1 MAKNSVSQI
10 RRLQAEAQVLLD
22 DRGIATVDETQL
34 HPFKK
39 FVHFW
44 VLVGKSFVRNR
55 CPVRASALAYTT
67 LLALIPLLAVG
78 LGVSTKL
85 LQSSEEQKAE
95 LIQTLVDELAPQ
107 LGLVP
112 VSDEEKAEVRTKV
125 AESIQEALPA
135 LLQSRPAQ
143 RTNVVSDLAAK
154 LVPARQAE
162 GSVRDENSDDRQ
174 KVSRRLQ
181 EMIPR
186 LTNASARRRDKL
198 VGKLVEDLPLWHL
211 PPKRG
216 QDETSRKV
224 VGQIK
229 SFIANVHSGALG
241 LTGSIA
247 LVFVAIGLL
256 STIEATFN
264 DIWGVTRGRNWF
276 VRIIHY
282 WAAITLGPLIIIL
295 AMGLAVGSQF
305 QVVQDFIQETPIVGG
320 LIFKLVPFFVLSG
333 AFMLLYQ
340 LMPNTKVHWKAAL
353 VGGVVAGVL
362 WVANGSFNA
371 LFASRVVSA
380 SKIYGSLSAIP
391 IFLFG
396 LYLSWTI
403 LLFGAQ
409 VAYAYQNRRAYVQEK
424 QAESVN
430 QRGREFIALRLMTLV
445 GQKFER
451 GEKPPVATEISEW
464 LSVSSRLI
472 GQIIQPLLQCKLLV
486 EVATPET
493 AYCPARPLEKITY
506 QDILQALR
514 AGQGQEPATR
524 EEPARALVLG
534 AFEEIR
540 EAEQRVAKGATLQ
553 AMVERTEAAA
563 ANPAVAG

>member
-10 RRLQAEAQVLLD
+10 KKLQAEAQVLLD
-22 DRGIATVDETQL
+22 DRGIAAMDGTQL
-34 HPFKK
+34 HPFKQ

-85 LQSSEEQKAE
+85 LQSSEEQKGE

-107 LGLVP
+107 LGLVAASP
-112 VSDEEKAEVRTKV
+112 EEKAAMRHKV
-125 AESIQEALPA
+125 SERMREAMPA
-135 LLQSRPAQ
+135 LLQSSGAQ
-143 RTNVVSDLAAK
+143 RTNLVNDLAVS
-154 LVPARQAE
+154 LVPARKAE
-162 GSVRDENSDDRQ
+162 GTDKDLNTEYRQ
-174 KVSRRLQ
+174 KLSRRIL
-181 EMIPR
+181 ELIPR
-186 LTNASARRRDKL
+186 LVNSSEQRRDKL
-198 VGKLVEDLPLWHL
+198 VGKVVDDLTMWNLREN
-211 PPKRG
+211 RG
-216 QDETSRKV
+216 QDETSQKV
-224 VGQIK
+224 VEEIK

-241 LTGSIA
+241 LSGTIA

-264 DIWGVTRGRNWF
+264 DIWGVTRGRSWF

-282 WAAITLGPLIIIL
+282 WAAITLGPLVVIL

-305 QVVQDFIQETPIVGG
+305 QVAQDFIEETPMIGG
-320 LIFKLVPFFVLSG
+320 LLFKLIPFFVLSG
-333 AFMLLYQ
+333 SFMLLYQ

-353 VGGVVAGVL
+353 GGGTVAGLL
-362 WVANGSFNA
+362 WIANGNANA

-409 VAYAYQNRRAYVQEK
+409 VAYAFQNRRAYLQEK
-424 QAESVN
+424 QAEGVN
-430 QRGREFIALRLMTLV
+430 QRGREFIALRLMTFV
-445 GQKFER
+445 GQKFHR
-451 GEKPPVATEISEW
+451 GEKPPSADEIADA
-464 LSVSSRLI
+464 LAVSSRLI
-472 GQIIQPLLQCKLLV
+472 TQIIQPLLLSKLLV
-486 EVATPET
+486 EVATPEA
-493 AYCPARPLEKITY
+493 AYCPARPLERISY
-506 QDILQALR
+506 EDILQTLR
-514 AGQGQEPATR
+514 VGKGQEPATR
-524 EEPARALVLG
+524 SEPARELVRG
-534 AFEEIR
+534 AFDAIQ
-540 EAEQRVAKGATLQ
+540 EAQQSLAKALTVQ
-553 AMVERTEAAA
+553 EMVERADAKAREQT
-563 ANPAVAG
+563 PA

>member
-1 MAKNSVSQI
+1 MTKDSVSQI
-10 RRLQAEAQVLLD
+10 KKLQAEAQVLLD

-34 HPFKK
+34 HPFKR

-107 LGLVP
+107 LGLVAA
-112 VSDEEKAEVRTKV
+112 SSEEKDEMRNKV
-125 AESIQEALPA
+125 AQTMQEALPA
-135 LLQSRPAQ
+135 LLQSREAQ
-143 RTNVVSDLAAK
+143 RTNLVNGLAAK
-154 LVPARQAE
+154 LVPARQPA
-162 GSVRDENSDDRQ
+162 GSEKDANTDYRQ
-174 KVSRRLQ
+174 KVSRRWQ

-186 LTNASARRRDKL
+186 LANISEPRRDKL
-198 VGKLVEDLPLWHL
+198 VGKVVDDLTLWNL
-211 PPKRG
+211 RANRG
-216 QDETSRKV
+216 QDEASQKV
-224 VGQIK
+224 VEQIK

-241 LTGSIA
+241 LTGTIA

-264 DIWGVTRGRNWF
+264 DIWGVSRGRNWF

-282 WAAITLGPLIIIL
+282 WAAITLGPLVVIL

-305 QVVQDFIQETPIVGG
+305 QVAQDFIEETPIIGG
-320 LIFKLVPFFVLSG
+320 LIFKLIPFFVLSG
-333 AFMLLYQ
+333 SFMLLYQ

-362 WVANGSFNA
+362 WVANGNANA

-424 QAESVN
+424 LAESVN

-445 GQKFER
+445 GQRFHR
-451 GEKPPVATEISEW
+451 GERPPSAGDIAEA
-464 LSVSSRLI
+464 LAVSSRLI
-472 GQIIQPLLQCKLLV
+472 SQILQPLLQSKLLV
-486 EVATPET
+486 EVATPEA
-493 AYCPARPLEKITY
+493 AYCPARPLESISY
-506 QDILQALR
+506 EDILHTLR
-514 AGQGQEPATR
+514 VGKGQEPATR
-524 EEPARALVLG
+524 AEPARELVRGELDVI
-534 AFEEIR
+534 E
-540 EAEQRVAKGATLQ
+540 EAERKMTKALTVR
-553 AMVERTEAAA
+553 AMVERAEALAA
-563 ANPAVAG
+563 EQAPA

>member
-1 MAKNSVSQI
+1 M
-10 RRLQAEAQVLLD
+10 
-22 DRGIATVDETQL
+22 DETQL

-107 LGLVP
+107 LGLV
-112 VSDEEKAEVRTKV
+112 SATDEEKAEMRNKL
-125 AESIQEALPA
+125 SGIIQEAMPA
-135 LLQSRPAQ
+135 LLQSREPQ
-143 RTNVVSDLAAK
+143 RTNLVNDLAAK
-154 LVPARQAE
+154 LVPATAAPVTGKDQNADYRQRVA
-162 GSVRDENSDDRQ
+162 
-174 KVSRRLQ
+174 RRLHG
-181 EMIPR
+181 MMPR
-186 LTNASARRRDKL
+186 LANSNEQRRDKL
-198 VGKLVEDLPLWHL
+198 VGKVVDDLTLWNL
-211 PPKRG
+211 RANRG
-216 QDETSRKV
+216 QDEASQKV
-224 VGQIK
+224 VEQIK

-241 LTGSIA
+241 LTGTVA

-282 WAAITLGPLIIIL
+282 WAAITLGPLVVIL

-305 QVVQDFIQETPIVGG
+305 QVAQDFIEETPLIGG
-320 LIFKLVPFFVLSG
+320 LIFKLIPFFVLSG
-333 AFMLLYQ
+333 SFMLLYQ

-353 VGGVVAGVL
+353 VGGAVAGAL
-362 WVANGSFNA
+362 WLINGNFNA

-409 VAYAYQNRRAYVQEK
+409 VAYAFQNRRAYVQEK

-430 QRGREFIALRLMTLV
+430 QRGREFIALRLMTFV
-445 GQKFER
+445 GQKFHR
-451 GEKPPVATEISEW
+451 GEKPPSAGEIGDA
-464 LSVSSRLI
+464 LAVSSRLI
-472 GQIIQPLLQCKLLV
+472 SQIIQPLLLSKLLV
-486 EVATPET
+486 EVATPEP
-493 AYCPARPLEKITY
+493 AYCPARPLERISY
-506 QDILQALR
+506 EDILLTLR
-514 AGQGQEPATR
+514 VGKGHEPATR
-524 EEPARALVLG
+524 AEPARDLVRG
-534 AFEEIR
+534 AFDAIQ
-540 EAEQRVAKGATLQ
+540 EAEQTKAKALTVRE
-553 AMVERTEAAA
+553 MVERAEAETAQPT
-563 ANPAVAG
+563 PA

>member
-1 MAKNSVSQI
+1 MAKDSVSQI
-10 RRLQAEAQVLLD
+10 KKLQAEAQVLLD
-22 DRGIATVDETQL
+22 DRGIATVDETEL

-95 LIQTLVDELAPQ
+95 LIQKLVDELAPQ
-107 LGLVP
+107 LGLVAA
-112 VSDEEKAEVRTKV
+112 SNDEKEEMRNKV
-125 AESIQEALPA
+125 AETIQAAIPA
-135 LLQSRPAQ
+135 LLQSREAQ
-143 RTNVVSDLAAK
+143 RTSVVNDLTAK
-154 LVPARQAE
+154 LVPVRQAE
-162 GSVRDENSDDRQ
+162 GSSTDVNVDYRQ
-174 KVSRRLQ
+174 RVARRLQ

-186 LTNASARRRDKL
+186 LAKNSERRRDKL
-198 VGKLVEDLPLWHL
+198 VSKLVDDLTAWNLRTD
-211 PPKRG
+211 RG
-216 QDETSRKV
+216 QDETSQKV
-224 VGQIK
+224 VEQIK

-241 LTGSIA
+241 LTGTIA

-305 QVVQDFIQETPIVGG
+305 QVAQDFIEETPFIGG
-320 LIFKLVPFFVLSG
+320 LIFKLIPFFVLSG
-333 AFMLLYQ
+333 SFMLLYQ

-353 VGGVVAGVL
+353 VGGAVAGAL
-362 WVANGSFNA
+362 WVANGSANA

-409 VAYAYQNRRAYVQEK
+409 VAYAFQNRRAYFQEK

-430 QRGREFIALRLMTLV
+430 QRGREFVALRLMTFV
-445 GQKFER
+445 GQKFHR
-451 GEKPPVATEISEW
+451 GEKPPSAGEIAEA
-464 LSVSSRLI
+464 LAVSSRLI
-472 GQIIQPLLQCKLLV
+472 SQIIQPLLQSKLLV
-486 EVATPET
+486 EVATPEA
-493 AYCPARPLEKITY
+493 AYCPARPLASISYE
-506 QDILQALR
+506 DILQTLR
-514 AGQGQEPATR
+514 VGKGQEPATR
-524 EEPARALVLG
+524 AEPTRDLVRG
-534 AFEEIR
+534 AFDAIQ
-540 EAEQRVAKGATLQ
+540 EAEQKMTKTLTVQ
-553 AMVERTEAAA
+553 KMVERAEGHAPEHA
-563 ANPAVAG
+563 PA

>member
-1 MAKNSVSQI
+1 MAKDSVSQI
-10 RRLQAEAQVLLD
+10 KKLQAKAQVLLD
-22 DRGIATVDETQL
+22 ERGIATVDETQHQPL
-34 HPFKK
+34 KK

-107 LGLVP
+107 LGLV
-112 VSDEEKAEVRTKV
+112 SASNEEKAEMRNAVEGK
-125 AESIQEALPA
+125 IQEALPA
-135 LLQSRPAQ
+135 LLQARGPQA
-143 RTNVVSDLAAK
+143 TNLVNDLAAQ
-154 LVPARQAE
+154 LVPAKRTA
-162 GSVRDENSDDRQ
+162 GSGKDENADYRQ
-174 KVSRRLQ
+174 KLVRRLQ
-181 EMIPR
+181 ELIPR
-186 LTNASARRRDKL
+186 LVKASEQRREKL
-198 VGKLVEDLPLWHL
+198 VGKVVDDLTLWTL
-211 PPKRG
+211 RTSRG
-216 QDETSRKV
+216 QDEASQKV
-224 VGQIK
+224 VEQIK
-229 SFIANVHSGALG
+229 AFIANVHSGALG
-241 LTGSIA
+241 LSGTIA

-282 WAAITLGPLIIIL
+282 WAAITLGPLVVIL

-305 QVVQDFIQETPIVGG
+305 QVAQDLIEEMPIVGG
-320 LIFKLVPFFVLSG
+320 LIFKLIPFFVLSG
-333 AFMLLYQ
+333 SFMLLYQ

-353 VGGVVAGVL
+353 GGGVVAGVL
-362 WVANGSFNA
+362 WVANGKFNA

-409 VAYAYQNRRAYVQEK
+409 VAYAFQNRRAYVQEK

-430 QRGREFIALRLMTLV
+430 QRGREFIALRLMTFV
-445 GQKFER
+445 GQKFHR
-451 GEKPPVATEISEW
+451 GDKPPSAGEIAEA
-464 LSVSSRLI
+464 LEVSSRLI
-472 GQIIQPLLQCKLLV
+472 SHILQPLLQCKLLV
-486 EVATPET
+486 EVATPEP
-493 AYCPARPLEKITY
+493 AYCPARPMDRISYE
-506 QDILQALR
+506 DILHTLR
-514 AGQGQEPATR
+514 AGKGQEPATR
-524 EEPARALVLG
+524 AEPARDLVRG
-534 AFEEIR
+534 AFDAIR
-540 EAEQRVAKGATLQ
+540 GAEQSVAKGLTLQ
-553 AMVERTEAAA
+553 TMVERADAQAPE
-563 ANPAVAG
+563 PGLV

>member
-1 MAKNSVSQI
+1 MAKDSVSQI
-10 RRLQAEAQVLLD
+10 KKLQAEAQVLLD
-22 DRGIATVDETQL
+22 DRGIATMDGTQL
-34 HPFKK
+34 HPFKQ

-95 LIQTLVDELAPQ
+95 LIQRLVDELAPQ
-107 LGLVP
+107 LGLVAA
-112 VSDEEKAEVRTKV
+112 SSEEKEEMRSKV
-125 AESIQEALPA
+125 AETIQQARPA
-135 LLQSRPAQ
+135 LLQSREPQ
-143 RTNVVSDLAAK
+143 RTNLVNDLAAK
-154 LVPARQAE
+154 LVPTRQSE
-162 GSVRDENSDDRQ
+162 GSSKDVNADYRQ
-174 KVSRRLQ
+174 RLARRLQ
-181 EMIPR
+181 VMIPR
-186 LTNASARRRDKL
+186 LANISEQRRDKL
-198 VGKLVEDLPLWHL
+198 IDKVVDDLTVWNLRAN
-211 PPKRG
+211 RG
-216 QDETSRKV
+216 QDEASQKV
-224 VGQIK
+224 VEQIK

-241 LTGSIA
+241 LTGTIA

-264 DIWGVTRGRNWF
+264 DIWGVTRGRGWF

-282 WAAITLGPLIIIL
+282 WAAITLGPLVVIL

-305 QVVQDFIQETPIVGG
+305 QVAQDFIEETPIVGG
-320 LIFKLVPFFVLSG
+320 LIFNLVPFCVLSG
-333 AFMLLYQ
+333 SFMLLYL

-353 VGGVVAGVL
+353 VGGTVAGAL
-362 WVANGSFNA
+362 WVANGHANA

-409 VAYAYQNRRAYVQEK
+409 VAYAFQNRRAYVQEK

-430 QRGREFIALRLMTLV
+430 QRGREFIALRLMTFV
-445 GQKFER
+445 GQKFHR
-451 GEKPPVATEISEW
+451 GEKPPSAGEIAEA
-464 LSVSSRLI
+464 LAVSSRLI
-472 GQIIQPLLQCKLLV
+472 SQIIQPLLQCKLVV

-493 AYCPARPLEKITY
+493 AYCPARPLASISYE
-506 QDILQALR
+506 DILQTLR
-514 AGQGQEPATR
+514 VGKGQEPATR
-524 EEPARALVLG
+524 AEPARDLVRG
-534 AFEEIR
+534 AFNAIQ
-540 EAEQRVAKGATLQ
+540 EAEQNMAKALTVQG
-553 AMVERTEAAA
+553 MVERAEAQAPEQA
-563 ANPAVAG
+563 PA